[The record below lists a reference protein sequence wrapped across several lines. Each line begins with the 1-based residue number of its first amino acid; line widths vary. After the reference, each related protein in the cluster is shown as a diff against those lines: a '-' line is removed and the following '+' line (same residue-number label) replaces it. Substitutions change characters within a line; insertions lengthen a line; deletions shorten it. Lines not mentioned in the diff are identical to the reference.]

1 MGGRGGSRLHYF
13 DVFGV
18 FVVQLREIEHQAS
31 QKRLAGALRR
41 GAQTAG
47 ETELDGT
54 RSFMDLDGGRE
65 TQHVVHGRV
74 HETHGARDGGAD
86 DVGACLGIAAVALRV
101 EADDA
106 LSLGEEGN
114 GRHGLEA
121 DLADLNLGIRLTM
134 AQLTGAAFL
143 CLVGEDGDLF
153 GFAVLYDL
161 CSDLGVLH
169 IGAAYH

>member
-18 FVVQLREIEHQAS
+18 FVVQLREIEHQAG
-31 QKRLAGALRR
+31 QKRLAGALRC

-86 DVGACLGIAAVALRV
+86 DGTSGRALPLSGITGDSLSLVFRQNGMSTHAAYLAAVSS
-101 EADDA
+101 ADNA
-106 LSLGEEGN
+106 SS
-114 GRHGLEA
+114 
-121 DLADLNLGIRLTM
+121 
-134 AQLTGAAFL
+134 
-143 CLVGEDGDLF
+143 V
-153 GFAVLYDL
+153 
-161 CSDLGVLH
+161 
-169 IGAAYH
+169 